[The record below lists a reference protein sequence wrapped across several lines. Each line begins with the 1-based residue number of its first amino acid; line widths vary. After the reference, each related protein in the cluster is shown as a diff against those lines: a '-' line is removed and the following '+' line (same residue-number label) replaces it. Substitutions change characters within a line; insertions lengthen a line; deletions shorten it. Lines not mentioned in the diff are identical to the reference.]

1 MFACIDVSASKL
13 DLVCIDEQGIQLSSS
28 RSLPNNLEGVNTL
41 VQALDSIANNVTKI
55 NIGLEATSVYGVL
68 LNGFSSFEALFGR
81 GF

>member
-1 MFACIDVSASKL
+1 M
-13 DLVCIDEQGIQLSSS
+13 
-28 RSLPNNLEGVNTL
+28 
-41 VQALDSIANNVTKI
+41 DSIANNVTKI